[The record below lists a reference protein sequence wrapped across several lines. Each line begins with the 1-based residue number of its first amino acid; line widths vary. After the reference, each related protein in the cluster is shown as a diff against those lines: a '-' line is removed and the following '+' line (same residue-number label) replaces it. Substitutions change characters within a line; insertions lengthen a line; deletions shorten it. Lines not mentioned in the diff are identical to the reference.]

1 MHRAGARA
9 LAARCRAPARTRL
22 RARLLATAAQVQPT
36 SVGDIPPP
44 GSDYRPAATSVDA
57 SGQMT
62 RVLNDIASILEND
75 IGGSGVWYDRV
86 LNAKNDLTQPRR
98 AKLACMLFYFA

>member
-1 MHRAGARA
+1 MAG
-9 LAARCRAPARTRL
+9 
-22 RARLLATAAQVQPT
+22 V
-36 SVGDIPPP
+36 PPP
-44 GSDYRPAATSVDA
+44 ASDYRPAATSVDP

-86 LNAKNDLTQPRR
+86 LAAKGDLRQPRR
-98 AKLACMLFYFA
+98 AKLVCV